1 MQSCTTSSSALLK
14 ILSILYGTVI
24 RTRNLLY
31 DRGLFRIKRTP
42 PLVVSIGNIE
52 VGGTG
57 KTPFTMALAEELR
70 KRGRRVCILTRGY
83 RGSLKGPVLI
93 RAGNRV
99 DEAGDEALLMAR
111 SMNVPVIKSPDRVKG
126 ALFAHVHF
134 GTEIVVLDDGFQ
146 HRRIHRD
153 LDIVLISRDVEHACL
168 LPAGSLREPASSLKR
183 ADVIIA
189 MKGSAY
195 GGLPVDLKPLC
206 IVDTQGN
213 ISGLDS
219 VTGKTALAFCAIGT
233 PGHFFRM
240 VEGLGVK
247 IERHSFRDHHR
258 YTQRDF
264 MEIMDMA
271 AGKDL
276 ILTTEK
282 DLVKI
287 DPAWAGNLSG
297 KLLAVRVAI
306 DMPGLE
312 KIADEIEHL
321 AEDRRLS

>member
-14 ILSILYGTVI
+14 ILSVLYGAVI
-24 RTRNLLY
+24 RTRNILY
-31 DRGLFRIKRTP
+31 DKGFFRIIHTP

-52 VGGTG
+52 AGGTG

-93 RAGNRV
+93 RAGNRE

-134 GTEIVVLDDGFQ
+134 GCEIVVLDDGFQ

-168 LPAGSLREPASSLKR
+168 LPAGPLREPASSLKR
-183 ADVIIA
+183 ADIIIP
-189 MKGSAY
+189 MKVSGHQVAQ
-195 GGLPVDLKPLC
+195 VDLKPVCLVN
-206 IVDTQGN
+206 IQGTLT
-213 ISGLDS
+213 GLES
-219 VTGKTALAFCAIGT
+219 VTGKKALAFCAIGT
-233 PGHFFRM
+233 PEHFFRM
-240 VEGLGVK
+240 AEGLGVK
-247 IERHSFRDHHR
+247 IERHPFRDHHR

-287 DPAWAGNLSG
+287 DPAWVGNLSG
-297 KLLAVRVAI
+297 KLHAVRVAI

-321 AEDRRLS
+321 AENRRLS